1 MAGISNAEHLRQW
14 LLGCGAIDGTKR
26 FGVDWLGD
34 GADGYALVTK
44 PSPLR
49 WKENVLG
56 ECRPAAEQAQD
67 FLFEAQACYG
77 ADAAQNLANLA
88 LCQDVMNWIVA
99 RNAARDFPR
108 WEGGVVI
115 GVTPTL
121 TGAPIAFG
129 AGSARYQIQIR
140 VNYRM
145 E

>member
-34 GADGYALVTK
+34 GAYGYALFTV

-56 ECRPAAEQAQD
+56 ECRPAVEQAQD
-67 FLFEAQACYG
+67 FLFEVQACYG

-88 LCQDVMNWIVA
+88 LCQDVMNWIVT
-99 RNAARDFPR
+99 RNEARDFPR
-108 WEGGVVI
+108 WEGGVVTGI
-115 GVTPTL
+115 TPTL
-121 TGAPIAFG
+121 TGAPIAFRTG
-129 AGSARYQIQIR
+129 RARYQIQIR

>member
-14 LLGCGAIDGTKR
+14 LLGCGAIDRTKR

-34 GADGYALVTK
+34 GGDGYALVTE
-44 PSPLR
+44 PSPLK
-49 WKENVLG
+49 WKANVLG
-56 ECRPAAEQAQD
+56 ECRPEAEQAQD
-67 FLFEAQACYG
+67 FLFEARACYG

-99 RNAARDFPR
+99 RNAARVFPR
-108 WEGGVVI
+108 WEGGVVT
-115 GVTPTL
+115 GVMPTL

-129 AGSARYQIQIR
+129 AGNARYQIHIR

>member
-14 LLGCGAIDGTKR
+14 LLGCSAIDRTKR

-34 GADGYALVTK
+34 GADGYALVTE
-44 PSPLR
+44 PSPLK
-49 WKENVLG
+49 WKANVLG
-56 ECRPAAEQAQD
+56 ECRPEAEQAQD
-67 FLFEAQACYG
+67 FLFEARACYG

-99 RNAARDFPR
+99 RNAARVFPR
-108 WEGGVVI
+108 WEGGVVT

-129 AGSARYQIQIR
+129 AGNARYQIHIR